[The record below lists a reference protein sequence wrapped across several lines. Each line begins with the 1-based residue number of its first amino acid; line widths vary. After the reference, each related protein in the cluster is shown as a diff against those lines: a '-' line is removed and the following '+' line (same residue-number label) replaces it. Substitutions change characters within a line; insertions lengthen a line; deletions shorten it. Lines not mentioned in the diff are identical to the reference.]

1 MIGRNIEAASVREF
15 DLVIVGG
22 GIYGASLLREAARHG
37 RSACLCE
44 AGDFGGGTSWNSL
57 RIVHGGLRYLQNLD
71 LRRFFQSVV
80 ARRYWARQFPTL
92 VRPLDCLMPLH
103 REGLKR
109 MSVMRIALLL
119 NDVLSWRRNDG
130 VSLPMQLPGSGVI
143 DAETTRNRFP
153 MVRKTKLEGA
163 AFWSDLFMIS
173 SERILMETLRDA
185 CRAGAVAFNYT
196 AVLDIVREGRAARGV
211 RVRDLTSG
219 AEHTIAARAVV
230 NCAGP
235 KVATLVR
242 GLDGNSGQL
251 FRPSLAFNI
260 MLTCRLPTANAIAVA
275 APEPG
280 SPVLFLLPGRS
291 TVLAGTRHLAR
302 PAGTTKAVP
311 TESEILEFLG
321 LLNRAIPGLDAGR
334 ANVCRVFAGLLPAV
348 SADSDTLVKREFLLD
363 HGRTGGLEGL
373 YSVSGVKF
381 TTAVE
386 VARRTL
392 ALMGIDR
399 KPHSIATE
407 PALSPVTP
415 LLTDAR
421 RFLETDTEAASAAL
435 QRVVEEEAVRCLD
448 DLVLRRTNWA
458 TTEAS
463 LDAVRARVAQLV
475 NLAAAAPVGA

>member
-1 MIGRNIEAASVREF
+1 
-15 DLVIVGG
+15 
-22 GIYGASLLREAARHG
+22 
-37 RSACLCE
+37 
-44 AGDFGGGTSWNSL
+44 
-57 RIVHGGLRYLQNLD
+57 
-71 LRRFFQSVV
+71 
-80 ARRYWARQFPTL
+80 
-92 VRPLDCLMPLH
+92 
-103 REGLKR
+103 
-109 MSVMRIALLL
+109 
-119 NDVLSWRRNDG
+119 
-130 VSLPMQLPGSGVI
+130 
-143 DAETTRNRFP
+143 
-153 MVRKTKLEGA
+153 
-163 AFWSDLFMIS
+163 
-173 SERILMETLRDA
+173 
-185 CRAGAVAFNYT
+185 
-196 AVLDIVREGRAARGV
+196 
-211 RVRDLTSG
+211 
-219 AEHTIAARAVV
+219 
-230 NCAGP
+230 
-235 KVATLVR
+235 
-242 GLDGNSGQL
+242 
-251 FRPSLAFNI
+251 
-260 MLTCRLPTANAIAVA
+260 VA

-302 PAGTTKAVP
+302 PAGTTEAVP

-334 ANVCRVFAGLLPAV
+334 EKVCRVFAGLLPAV
-348 SADSDTLVKREFLLD
+348 SADSDALVKREFLLD

-392 ALMGIDR
+392 AMMGIDR
-399 KPHSIATE
+399 NPHSIATE
-407 PALSPVTP
+407 PALSPATP